1 MFGFSFLNSLFLWGV
16 TAASIPV
23 IIHLIKR
30 NKAVK
35 LPFAAIRFLQIEPN
49 QRVKSQKLKQL
60 ILLLMRMAA
69 LALLALAFA
78 RPFMA
83 GVGAG
88 GIWGEKSKAAVV
100 LIDNSFSMG
109 YDNRMEEAKTEARNL
124 IQSLK
129 SGDEATVMRFSEK
142 AEAIGRAEEQFE
154 FLARQIESRIT
165 LSNRSTNFMT
175 AVQAAETVLLEA
187 TQDAKVIYLIS
198 DFQETGRTAS
208 LPTWTL
214 QPGLQLVF
222 VPVGS
227 ESASNVAIKE
237 VHLGSNQ
244 QSGRKRNV
252 LVRIHNFGS
261 DSKKASLLLNLND
274 RTAARRSVE
283 LFGDEEKIIEF
294 KDVRFPKGTVSG
306 RIDVE
311 VEGEQLAQDNQY
323 FFVLETKTTTQ
334 ILAVNGETNTRD
346 ATKDE
351 LFFVERAI
359 NLPKLAKYSL
369 VKTEPHQLNREEFSD
384 YRAVLLVNVKDI
396 DRETLER
403 LGYYVRGGGGLIMA
417 LGDRVNPTIY
427 NQLFRDLSP
436 AEITNQAFASIER
449 DNGVILAEVDYQH
462 PIFRVFSQPGHGD
475 PSIAQF
481 YQYLHSR
488 PHQPELVLAAFD
500 DGSPALLERKVGD
513 GKVILFTS
521 SFDTEWTN
529 LPVKAI
535 FLPMLYQTLQYV
547 VAEEKGQ
554 KAYLVGQP
562 IALKKFSEQQLQ
574 KKHIQATLPS
584 GEEIDLEKQLFGHTQ
599 QPGIYQISRKGN
611 SRPLT
616 TFAVNVDAR
625 ESDLTRIEMEEL
637 ENVFIVPSENQVK
650 AAAISSPN
658 MAQNEENRQKVWRL
672 VLLAVILLLTG
683 ETWLANR
690 TYR

>member
-1 MFGFSFLNSLFLWGV
+1 
-16 TAASIPV
+16 
-23 IIHLIKR
+23 
-30 NKAVK
+30 
-35 LPFAAIRFLQIEPN
+35 
-49 QRVKSQKLKQL
+49 
-60 ILLLMRMAA
+60 
-69 LALLALAFA
+69 
-78 RPFMA
+78 
-83 GVGAG
+83 
-88 GIWGEKSKAAVV
+88 
-100 LIDNSFSMG
+100 
-109 YDNRMEEAKTEARNL
+109 
-124 IQSLK
+124 
-129 SGDEATVMRFSEK
+129 
-142 AEAIGRAEEQFE
+142 
-154 FLARQIESRIT
+154 RQIEGRLT

-214 QPGLQLVF
+214 QPGMQLVF
-222 VPVGS
+222 VPVGD
-227 ESASNVAIKE
+227 ESASNVAITE

-244 QSGRKRNV
+244 QAGRRRNV
-252 LVRIHNFGS
+252 LVRLQNFGA
-261 DSKKASLLLNLND
+261 DSKKASLFLTLNN
-274 RTAARRSVE
+274 RATARRSIE

-306 RIDVE
+306 GIEVK
-311 VEGEQLAQDNQY
+311 VEGEQLTQDNQY
-323 FFVLETKTTTQ
+323 FFVLETKSKTQ
-334 ILAVNGETNTRD
+334 ILAVNGETNSRD

-351 LFFVERAI
+351 LFFVERAV
-359 NLPKLAKYSL
+359 NLPKLAKYTL
-369 VKTEPHQLNREEFSD
+369 VKTEPRRLNREEFSD
-384 YRAVLLVNVKDI
+384 YRAVLLVNVKDL

-417 LGDRVNPTIY
+417 LGDRVNPTIF

-475 PSIAQF
+475 PSTAQF

-488 PHQPELVLAAFD
+488 PHQPEFVLAAFD
-500 DGSPALLERKVGD
+500 DGGPALLERKVGE

-535 FLPMLYQTLQYV
+535 FLPLLYQALQYV
-547 VAEEKGQ
+547 VAEDRGQ
-554 KAYLVGQP
+554 KSYLVGQP
-562 IALKKFSEQQLQ
+562 IALNKFSEQQLQ

-584 GEEIDLEKQLFGHTQ
+584 AEKIDLDKKLFDQTQ
-599 QPGIYQISRKGN
+599 QPGIYQISRKGS
-611 SRPLT
+611 SRSLT
-616 TFAVNVDAR
+616 TFAVNVDTR

-637 ENVFIVPSENQVK
+637 ENVFIISSENQVK
-650 AAAISSPN
+650 AAAISSPS
-658 MAQNEENRQKVWRL
+658 MAQNEEKRQKVWRL
-672 VLLAVILLLTG
+672 VLLAVIVLLAG